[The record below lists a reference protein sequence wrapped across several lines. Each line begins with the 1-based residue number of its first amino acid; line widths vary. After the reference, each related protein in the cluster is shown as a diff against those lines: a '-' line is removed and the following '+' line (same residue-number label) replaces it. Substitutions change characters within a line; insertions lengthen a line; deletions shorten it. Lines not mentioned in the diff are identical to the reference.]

1 MHAGGSVQWQDKEDE
16 AEQVRV
22 LCNALFRFFCFESLS
37 YPPLFRRYE
46 RCSTCGGGGCKD
58 GKAKAKC
65 SGCNG
70 QGVKIIRLAQ
80 LAAAKLCCNCF
91 WAANCVGGI
100 AFGELCCVFDQDDQ
114 EADRAGHGA
123 ADAGATRDVR
133 RVTCSS
139 IPCSCVPCSVF
150 RLPCDSCRA
159 TICPHLTRPD
169 APTAAAKA

>member
-1 MHAGGSVQWQDKEDE
+1 MHTGGSVQWQDKEDE

-22 LCNALFRFFCFESLS
+22 LCNALFCVFCFESLS
-37 YPPLFRRYE
+37 DPPLFRRYE

-123 ADAGATRDVR
+123 ADAGATRDV
-133 RVTCSS
+133 
-139 IPCSCVPCSVF
+139 
-150 RLPCDSCRA
+150 
-159 TICPHLTRPD
+159 
-169 APTAAAKA
+169 

>member
-22 LCNALFRFFCFESLS
+22 LCNALFRLFCFESLS

-80 LAAAKLCCNCF
+80 LAAAKLFGNCF
-91 WAANCVGGI
+91 WAANCVVCLIKMIRRQIGPGM
-100 AFGELCCVFDQDDQ
+100 VQQ
-114 EADRAGHGA
+114 MQ
-123 ADAGATRDVR
+123 VQ
-133 RVTCSS
+133 RVTCD
-139 IPCSCVPCSVF
+139 V
-150 RLPCDSCRA
+150 
-159 TICPHLTRPD
+159 
-169 APTAAAKA
+169 